1 MTPRDEY
8 IAERTAIILEGN
20 TVRDGDDLD
29 PDTGTWKQLLTE
41 AQAAWVAEIEAKGK
55 EW

>member
-1 MTPRDEY
+1 MTPRTEY

-20 TVRDGDDLD
+20 TIRDGDSWRELVT
-29 PDTGTWKQLLTE
+29 PE
-41 AQAAWVAEIEAKGK
+41 QAAWVAELEAKGK